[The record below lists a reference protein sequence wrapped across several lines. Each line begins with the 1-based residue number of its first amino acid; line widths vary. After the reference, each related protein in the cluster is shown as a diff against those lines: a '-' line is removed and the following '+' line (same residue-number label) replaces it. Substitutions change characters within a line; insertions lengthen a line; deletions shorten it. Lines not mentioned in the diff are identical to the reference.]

1 MLISQLL
8 RALNISYKGEDKDIK
23 YITDDSRK
31 CCENSIFVCHK
42 NAEAFVGDALSRGAV
57 LVVSE
62 REVCKDCVRVENTR
76 QAFAVLCSR
85 FFGDCHKSLRLIGV
99 TGTNGKTTTCF
110 MIHNILTVAG
120 KRCGIISTVKND
132 TCSGECESERTT
144 PDCFSLHQMLF
155 KMHSAG
161 AEFCVIEASS
171 QGLCQERLYGLSF
184 EIAVLT
190 NLTADHLDYHKTHE
204 NYKNAKLK
212 LFRNAQVSI
221 VNFDD
226 SSKDEFLSASKGK
239 GLTYSLKNDTATY
252 TAKCAEYK
260 SDETNYA
267 FVGDSIIHRIKL
279 RVPGAFNAA
288 NSLAAIAACLEAG
301 ISLFECAEGLR
312 QFYSVRGRMEILP
325 LGREFTVIID
335 YAHTEDSL
343 RQSLLFLKSIKK
355 GRLIT
360 VFGCGG
366 NRDREKR
373 GKMGKTVGELSDT
386 VIITSDNPR
395 HEEPSQIINDILSG
409 MKISKKNLYIHENR
423 KKAIEY
429 ALKRAGKN
437 DIIFL
442 AGKGHETSQ
451 QIGDEKLPFDER
463 EIVREILSRQID
475 EYKGI
480 I

>member
-8 RALNISYKGEDKDIK
+8 RALNITYKGEDKDIK

-31 CCENSIFVCHK
+31 CCENSIFVCHN
-42 NAEAFVGDALSRGAV
+42 NAEPYVDDAFSRGAM
-57 LVVSE
+57 LVVSAV
-62 REVCKDCVRVENTR
+62 EVCRDCVKVENTR
-76 QAFAVLCSR
+76 QAYAVLCST
-85 FFGDCHKSLRLIGV
+85 FFGNCHKSLRLIGV

-120 KRCGIISTVKND
+120 KSCGIISTVKND
-132 TCSGECESERTT
+132 TCDGEIKSDRTT
-144 PDCFSLHQMLF
+144 PDCFSLHEMLY
-155 KMHSAG
+155 KMHKAG

-171 QGLCQERLYGLSF
+171 QGLCQERLYGLYF
-184 EIAVLT
+184 ETAVLT
-190 NLTADHLDYHKTHE
+190 NLTRDHMDYHKTAE
-204 NYKNAKLK
+204 NYKKAKLR
-212 LFRNAQVSI
+212 LFENAGTCI
-221 VNFDD
+221 INFDD
-226 SSKDEFLSASKGK
+226 SSKDDFLAAAKGK
-239 GLTYSLKNDTATY
+239 KLTYSLKDNGATY

-260 SDETNYA
+260 ADETNYA

-279 RVPGAFNAA
+279 RLPGSFNVA
-288 NSLAAIAACLEAG
+288 NSLGAIAACLEAG
-301 ISLFECAEGLR
+301 VSLYECAEGLR
-312 QFYSVRGRMEILP
+312 QFYSVKGRMEILP
-325 LGREFTVIID
+325 LGREYTVIID

-343 RQSLLFLKSIKK
+343 KQSLLFLRSIKK

-373 GKMGKTVGELSDT
+373 AKMGRIVGDLSDA
-386 VIITSDNPR
+386 VVVTSDNPR
-395 HEEPSQIINDILSG
+395 TEDPVQIINDILSG
-409 MKISKKNLYIHENR
+409 MKKSKKNLFIHENR

-451 QIGDEKLPFDER
+451 EIGSEKLPFDER
-463 EIVREILSRQID
+463 EIVKEIINNL
-475 EYKGI
+475 
-480 I
+480 

>member
-8 RALNISYKGEDKDIK
+8 RALNIPYKGEDKDIK

-31 CCENSIFVCHK
+31 CCENSIFICHR
-42 NAEAFVGDALSRGAV
+42 NGEDFVQDALSRGAV

-62 REVCKDCVRVENTR
+62 SEVCEGCVTVESTR
-76 QAFAVLCSR
+76 KAYAILCST

-120 KRCGIISTVKND
+120 KSCGIISTVKNN
-132 TCSGECESERTT
+132 TCDGESVSERTT
-144 PDCFSLHQMLF
+144 PDCFSLHEMLY
-155 KMHSAG
+155 KMHKAG

-171 QGLCQERLYGLSF
+171 QGLSQERLYGLSF
-184 EIAVLT
+184 EFAVLT
-190 NLTADHLDYHKTHE
+190 NLSADHLDYHKTPE
-204 NYKNAKLK
+204 NYKKAKLK
-212 LFRNAQVSI
+212 LFENANTCI
-221 VNFDD
+221 VNYDD
-226 SSKDEFLSASKGK
+226 ASRDDFLSVAKGK
-239 GLTYSLKNDTATY
+239 KLTYSLKDDSATY

-260 SDETNYA
+260 ADETNYA

-279 RVPGAFNAA
+279 KVPGSFNVA
-288 NSLAAIAACLEAG
+288 NSLGAIAVCLEAG
-301 ISLFECAEGLR
+301 VSLFECAEGLR
-312 QFYSVRGRMEILP
+312 QFYAVKGRMEMLP
-325 LGREFTVIID
+325 LNREFTVIID

-373 GKMGKTVGELSDT
+373 AKMGKIVGDLSDM
-386 VIITSDNPR
+386 VVVTSDNPR
-395 HEEPSQIINDILSG
+395 FEDPIQIINDILCG
-409 MKISKKNLYIHENR
+409 MKKSKKNLFIHENR

-451 QIGDEKLPFDER
+451 EIGSEKLPFDER
-463 EIVREILSRQID
+463 EIVREILFR
-475 EYKGI
+475 
-480 I
+480 

>member
-8 RALNISYKGEDKDIK
+8 RALNTEYKGEDKDIK

-31 CCENSIFVCHK
+31 CCENSIFVCHN
-42 NAEAFVGDALSRGAV
+42 NAAPYISDALSRGAV
-57 LVVSE
+57 LVVAGD
-62 REVCKDCVRVENTR
+62 RVCEGCVTVENTR
-76 QAFAVLCSR
+76 QAYAVLCST

-120 KRCGIISTVKND
+120 RTCGIISTVKND
-132 TCSGECESERTT
+132 TCDGETESERTT
-144 PDCFSLHQMLF
+144 PDCFSLHEMLF
-155 KMHSAG
+155 KMHKAG

-171 QGLCQERLYGLSF
+171 QGLWQERLYGLSF

-204 NYKNAKLK
+204 NYKRAKLK
-212 LFRNAQVSI
+212 LFENAKTSV

-226 SSKDEFLSASKGK
+226 PSKDEFISACSGK
-239 GLTYSLKNDTATY
+239 TLTYSLRDNGATY

-260 SDETNYA
+260 AEETNYA

-279 RVPGAFNAA
+279 RVPGSFNVA
-288 NSLAAIAACLEAG
+288 NSLGAIAACLEAG
-301 ISLFECAEGLR
+301 VSLFECAEGLR

-343 RQSLLFLKSIKK
+343 RQSLLFLGSIKK

-373 GKMGKTVGELSDT
+373 AKMGKIVGDLSDT
-386 VIITSDNPR
+386 VIVTSDNPR
-395 HEEPSQIINDILSG
+395 HEEPTQIINDILSG
-409 MKISKKNLYIHENR
+409 MKKSKKNLYIHENR

-451 QIGDEKLPFDER
+451 EIGDLKLPFDER
-463 EIVREILSRQID
+463 EIVRELLNQ
-475 EYKGI
+475 
-480 I
+480 

>member
-8 RALNISYKGEDKDIK
+8 RALNTAYKGEDKDIK

-31 CCENSIFVCHK
+31 CCENSIFVCHN
-42 NAEAFVGDALSRGAV
+42 NAAAYVDDALSRGAV
-57 LVVSE
+57 LVVAE
-62 REVCKDCVRVENTR
+62 GNVCECCVTVENTR
-76 QAFAVLCSR
+76 QAYAVLCST
-85 FFGDCHKSLRLIGV
+85 FFDDCHKSLRLIGV

-120 KRCGIISTVKND
+120 KTCGIISTVKND
-132 TCSGECESERTT
+132 TCDGEAESERTT
-144 PDCFSLHQMLF
+144 PDCFSLHEMLF
-155 KMHSAG
+155 KMHKAG

-204 NYKNAKLK
+204 NYKKAKLK
-212 LFRNAQVSI
+212 LFENAKTAV

-226 SSKDEFLSASKGK
+226 PSRDDFISVCKGK
-239 GLTYSLKNDTATY
+239 SLTYSLKDNGATY

-260 SDETNYA
+260 AQETNYA

-279 RVPGAFNAA
+279 KVPGSFNVA
-288 NSLAAIAACLEAG
+288 NSLGAIAACLEAG
-301 ISLFECAEGLR
+301 ISLFGCAEGLR

-343 RQSLLFLKSIKK
+343 RQSLLFLGSIKK

-373 GKMGKTVGELSDT
+373 AKMGKIVGDLSDT

-395 HEEPSQIINDILSG
+395 HEEPSQIINDILGG
-409 MKISKKNLYIHENR
+409 MKKSKKNLYIHENR

-451 QIGDEKLPFDER
+451 EIGDLKLPFDER
-463 EIVREILSRQID
+463 EIVKEILNI
-475 EYKGI
+475 G
-480 I
+480 